1 MQLTL
6 TVAVFPSLGAAEVNE
21 ALYGSAE
28 CRGSSWGR
36 QSGSWEPGGDADSQ
50 SLLSQCV
57 AEKGDSKGK
66 WEVND

>member
-1 MQLTL
+1 MQLTS
-6 TVAVFPSLGAAEVNE
+6 TVAVFPSLGASEVSE

>member
-21 ALYGSAE
+21 ALYGPAE
-28 CRGSSWGR
+28 CWGSSWGR
-36 QSGSWEPGGDADSQ
+36 QSESWEPGGDADSQ

-57 AEKGDSKGK
+57 AEKGDSKGR